1 MIILVSASMHH
12 ADKFAALH
20 ESLEAAGHQAT
31 LPQTEEGLTKR
42 QYIDEHMSRLQDSEA
57 LLLANFDDERGN
69 GYIGAS
75 CFFEAGWAFALG
87 KPVYALHPIDAKSS
101 FAEDLMAID
110 CQVING
116 DMSKIKGG
124 NDE

>member
-1 MIILVSASMHH
+1 MIILVSASMRHT
-12 ADKFAALH
+12 DKFAALQD
-20 ESLEAAGHQAT
+20 SLEAAGHQAI

-42 QYIDEHMSRLQDSEA
+42 QYIDEHMSRLQGSDA

-87 KPVYALHPIDAKSS
+87 KPVYTLQSIDATSP

-124 NDE
+124 IDE

>member
-1 MIILVSASMHH
+1 MQINS
-12 ADKFAALH
+12 LH
-20 ESLEAAGHQAT
+20 CRSYWKQ
-31 LPQTEEGLTKR
+31 EGLTKR
-42 QYIDEHMSRLQDSEA
+42 QYIDEHMSRLQDSNA
-57 LLLANFDDERGN
+57 LLLANFDDERGD

-87 KPVYALHPIDAKSS
+87 KPVYALRPIDAKSP

-110 CQVING
+110 CTVING

-124 NDE
+124 IDE

>member
-1 MIILVSASMHH
+1 MKILVSASMHH

-20 ESLEAAGHQAT
+20 ESLEAAGHQAI

-42 QYIDEHMSRLQDSEA
+42 QYIDEHMSRLQDSDA
-57 LLLANFDDERGN
+57 LLLANFDDERGD

-87 KPVYALHPIDAKSS
+87 KPVYALRPIDAKSP

-110 CQVING
+110 CTVING

-124 NDE
+124 IDE

>member
-1 MIILVSASMHH
+1 MKILVSASMRHT
-12 ADKFAALH
+12 DKFAALQD
-20 ESLEAAGHQAT
+20 SLEAAGHQAT

-42 QYIDEHMSRLQDSEA
+42 QYIDEHMSRLQDSNA
-57 LLLANFDDERGN
+57 LLLANFDDERGD

-87 KPVYALHPIDAKSS
+87 KPVYALRPIDAKSP

-110 CQVING
+110 CTVING

-124 NDE
+124 IDE

>member
-1 MIILVSASMHH
+1 MRHT
-12 ADKFAALH
+12 DKFAALQD
-20 ESLEAAGHQAT
+20 SLEAAGHQAI

-57 LLLANFDDERGN
+57 LLLANFDDERGD

-87 KPVYALHPIDAKSS
+87 KPVYTLQPIDATSP

-124 NDE
+124 TDE

>member
-1 MIILVSASMHH
+1 MRHT
-12 ADKFAALH
+12 DKFAALQD
-20 ESLEAAGHQAT
+20 SLEAAGHQAI

-42 QYIDEHMSRLQDSEA
+42 QYIDEHMSRLQGSDA
-57 LLLANFDDERGN
+57 LLLANFDDERGD

-87 KPVYALHPIDAKSS
+87 KPVYALRPIDAKSP

-110 CQVING
+110 CTVING

-124 NDE
+124 IDE

>member
-1 MIILVSASMHH
+1 MIILVSASMRHT
-12 ADKFAALH
+12 DKFAALQD
-20 ESLEAAGHQAT
+20 SLEAAGHQAI

-42 QYIDEHMSRLQDSEA
+42 QYIDEHMSRLQGSDV

-87 KPVYALHPIDAKSS
+87 KPVYALHSIDAKSS

>member
-1 MIILVSASMHH
+1 MIILVSASMRHT
-12 ADKFAALH
+12 DKFAALQD
-20 ESLEAAGHQAT
+20 SLEAAGHQAI

-42 QYIDEHMSRLQDSEA
+42 QYIDEHMSRLQGSDA

-87 KPVYALHPIDAKSS
+87 KPVYALQSIDVTSP

>member
-1 MIILVSASMHH
+1 MRHT
-12 ADKFAALH
+12 DKFAALQD
-20 ESLEAAGHQAT
+20 SLEAAGHQAT

-42 QYIDEHMSRLQDSEA
+42 QYIDEHMSRLQDSDA
-57 LLLANFDDERGN
+57 LLLANFDDERGD

-87 KPVYALHPIDAKSS
+87 KPVYTLQPIDATSP

-124 NDE
+124 IDE

>member
-1 MIILVSASMHH
+1 MKILVSASMRH
-12 ADKFAALH
+12 ADKFAALQ
-20 ESLEAAGHQAT
+20 ELLKAAGYQAT
-31 LPQTEEGLTKR
+31 MPQTEERLTKR
-42 QYIDEHMSRLQDSEA
+42 QYIDEHMSRLQDSNA
-57 LLLANFDDERGN
+57 LLLANFDDERGD

-87 KPVYALHPIDAKSS
+87 KPVYALHSIDAKSP

-110 CQVING
+110 CTVING

-124 NDE
+124 IDE

>member
-1 MIILVSASMHH
+1 MIILVSASMRHT
-12 ADKFAALH
+12 DKFAALQD
-20 ESLEAAGHQAT
+20 SLEAAGHQAI

-42 QYIDEHMSRLQDSEA
+42 QYIDEHMSRLQGSDA

-87 KPVYALHPIDAKSS
+87 KPVYALQSIDATSP

>member
-1 MIILVSASMHH
+1 MIILVSASMRHT
-12 ADKFAALH
+12 DRFAALQD
-20 ESLEAAGHQAT
+20 SLEAAGHQAI

-42 QYIDEHMSRLQDSEA
+42 QYIDEHMSRLQGSDA
-57 LLLANFDDERGN
+57 LLLANFDDERGD

-87 KPVYALHPIDAKSS
+87 KPVYALHSIDAKSP

-110 CQVING
+110 CTVING

-124 NDE
+124 IDE

>member
-1 MIILVSASMHH
+1 MIILVSASMRHT
-12 ADKFAALH
+12 DKFAALQD
-20 ESLEAAGHQAT
+20 SLEAAGHQAT

-57 LLLANFDDERGN
+57 LLLANFDDERGD

-87 KPVYALHPIDAKSS
+87 KPVYTLQPIDTTSP

-124 NDE
+124 TDE

>member
-1 MIILVSASMHH
+1 MKILVSASMRH
-12 ADKFAALH
+12 ADKFAALQ
-20 ESLEAAGHQAT
+20 ELLKAAGYQAT
-31 LPQTEEGLTKR
+31 IPQTEEHLTKR
-42 QYIDEHMSRLQDSEA
+42 QYIDEHMSRLQGSDA

-87 KPVYALHPIDAKSS
+87 KPVYTLQPIDATSP

-124 NDE
+124 IDE

>member
-1 MIILVSASMHH
+1 MKILVSASMHH

-20 ESLEAAGHQAT
+20 ESLEAAGHQAI

-42 QYIDEHMSRLQDSEA
+42 QYIDEHMSRLQDSNA
-57 LLLANFDDERGN
+57 LLLANFDDERGD

-87 KPVYALHPIDAKSS
+87 KPVYALHSIDAKSP

-110 CQVING
+110 CTVING

-124 NDE
+124 IDE

>member
-1 MIILVSASMHH
+1 MIILVSASMRHT
-12 ADKFAALH
+12 DKFAALQD
-20 ESLEAAGHQAT
+20 SLEAAGHQAI

-42 QYIDEHMSRLQDSEA
+42 QYIDEHMSRLQGSDA
-57 LLLANFDDERGN
+57 LLLANFDDERGD

-87 KPVYALHPIDAKSS
+87 KPVYALRPIDAKSP

-110 CQVING
+110 CTVING

-124 NDE
+124 IDE

>member
-1 MIILVSASMHH
+1 MIILVSASMRHT
-12 ADKFAALH
+12 DKFAALQD
-20 ESLEAAGHQAT
+20 SLEAAGHQAI

-42 QYIDEHMSRLQDSEA
+42 QYIDEHMGRLQDSDA

-116 DMSKIKGG
+116 NMSKIKGG